1 MNNIIDIELNNKS
14 DYKNKF
20 NNNRISN
27 ELNTYILNEV
37 KALTLKDKIILEMD
51 NKVKL
56 SEEEQTELVK
66 MIKLSFKD
74 DLDELKIYER
84 RLLNQSLILLIIGVI
99 LLLAY
104 YFAINVFF
112 VSEFILIIGWLF
124 IWEAGD
130 LFLFTRREN
139 QIKQIR
145 REQLIHSKI
154 IFK

>member
-1 MNNIIDIELNNKS
+1 
-14 DYKNKF
+14 
-20 NNNRISN
+20 
-27 ELNTYILNEV
+27 
-37 KALTLKDKIILEMD
+37 MD

-84 RLLNQSLILLIIGVI
+84 RLINQSLILLIIGIII
-99 LLLAY
+99 LFLY